1 MGTLAR
7 DFGVNS
13 FKHFMAYKGA
23 IMCDD
28 EVLVNSFSRARD
40 LGAYQQY
47 TPKMVNW
54 FTDCS
59 RKSSTKGFG
68 DRKVI
73 RSQDLQK

>member
-40 LGAYQQY
+40 LGAL
-47 TPKMVNW
+47 
-54 FTDCS
+54 
-59 RKSSTKGFG
+59 STVHAEKW
-68 DRKVI
+68 
-73 RSQDLQK
+73 